1 MYQKILVPMDG
12 SENAECVIE
21 HVKTIAT
28 GCKVTEVVLLRVI
41 EPFPVY
47 IMDYRVDENIIRQA
61 QDGAKD
67 AATESLNKVANQMKK
82 EGLSVTTD
90 VTEGNAAI
98 MILDYAAK
106 NAVDLIIMAT
116 HGRTGLSHAM
126 FGSTAEKVVRKAP
139 CPVLS
144 IKHPEHEFVMP

>member
-116 HGRTGLSHAM
+116 HGRTGVARFAL
-126 FGSTAEKVVRKAP
+126 GSVADKVVRGSSAP
-139 CPVLS
+139 VMVVA
-144 IKHPEHEFVMP
+144 PEGCRVTL